1 MSGRKRMQHYPLET
15 KLEAVRLFYE
25 EGKTRAEI
33 TAQLGIL
40 DADRVKKWLR
50 QFRQGGAAAFTKK
63 SQPLGRRHK
72 QENPEAYIARL
83 EMENDLLKKL
93 DAELRKVTLAKRN
106 IGSSKHTGSTTR

>member
-33 TAQLGIL
+33 TTALGIL

-50 QFRQGGAAAFTKK
+50 QYRRGGAAAFTRQVK
-63 SQPLGRRHK
+63 SPGRRPK
-72 QENPEAYIARL
+72 QESQDAYIARL
-83 EMENDLLKKL
+83 EMENELLKKL
-93 DAELRKVTLAKRN
+93 HAELRKAWLAQRN
-106 IGSSKHTGSTTR
+106 IGSSKASGDDTR